1 MRRAALLALAALLA
15 ACRGAPVAFE
25 DSPYAVIPP
34 GSTLMLTR
42 DLTIPAERA
51 SLFVQGGEVRPYA
64 DVNSY
69 YPHCRLEVERVLDTP
84 QVVKADTFVIEKIVR
99 QDIPRLADARIGAL
113 DAAGD
118 GNRGNRLVTAS
129 DAGDAG
135 TWTYATHFRLRS
147 ARQPEVR
154 ELTCQDWE
162 DPVRAV
168 HLTLRQIRQALG
180 GLFVLQ
186 LGK

>member
-15 ACRGAPVAFE
+15 ACRAAPVAFE

-34 GSTLMLTR
+34 GSTLTLTR

-51 SLFVQGGEVRPYA
+51 SLSVQDGEVRPYV

-69 YPHCRLEVERVLDTP
+69 YPHCLLEVERVRDTP
-84 QVVKADTFVIEKIVR
+84 QAVKADTFVIEKTLR
-99 QDIPRLADARIGAL
+99 EDIPRLAGGAL
-113 DAAGD
+113 AAATGTA
-118 GNRGNRLVTAS
+118 GNRGRA
-129 DAGDAG
+129 AGALIIVNGGDY
-135 TWTYATHFRLRS
+135 WTYATHFRLRS
-147 ARQPEVR
+147 ERQPEVR
-154 ELTCQDWE
+154 SLTCQHWVDPTWE
-162 DPVRAV
+162 K